1 MVKTVE
7 VRSNMKYAAVVKNLE
22 RLGELRVKSTSTEDN
37 GSTKVIFRERTLGE
51 FFKENLPW
59 NKTLAIESRQAVLN
73 AFKPL
78 MKNELHSEQ
87 LLQNIK
93 DRVDHNVGLTGYA
106 LKCDYQPV
114 LTRARPSPLQGGTVA
129 AIRKDNGVH
138 LLEADPARIK
148 CDHAVL
154 LTSTAIAELRKY
166 PAHSYTKEKLSDFV
180 DNNRVQVPGKRTN
193 PISPW
198 AITDVPINLSA
209 TTWACVTDLELPTAA
224 TNRAKLNPQNL
235 SKLLEESVKGKQGAV
250 VIEIIP
256 DECIEKSEKR
266 TYSYTDDGLRSQI
279 AIARK
284 LVNNAKTSN
293 QNLNITFAC
302 KDRAVLDRMKK
313 LDQTKISSQ
322 PSTFTFE
329 DG

>member
-1 MVKTVE
+1 
-7 VRSNMKYAAVVKNLE
+7 MKYEAIVRNLE
-22 RLGELRVKSTSTEDN
+22 RLDELRVKSISTEFD
-37 GSTKVIFRERTLGE
+37 GSTEVIFRERTLGE

-59 NKTLAIESRQAVLN
+59 NKTLAIESRQAVLD

-114 LTRARPSPLQGGTVA
+114 LRSVRPSPLQGGTIA
-129 AIRKDNGVH
+129 LIRKGNGVH

-154 LTSTAIAELRKY
+154 LTSTAISELRKH
-166 PAHSYTKEKLSDFV
+166 PAHLSTKEKLSNFV
-180 DNNRVQVPGKRTN
+180 DENRVQVPGNRTN
-193 PISPW
+193 PILPW
-198 AITDVPINLSA
+198 AITDVPVNLSA
-209 TTWACVTDLELPTAA
+209 TTWACVTDLELPTVG
-224 TNRAKLNPQNL
+224 TNQAELNPQNL
-235 SKLLEESVKGKQGAV
+235 SILLEKSVKGKQGAV

-256 DECIEKSEKR
+256 DHCIEKSEKR

-322 PSTFTFE
+322 PSSVTLE